1 MKLVDVFRV
10 LIPFEI
16 RDKTRSRNGKK
27 EYERTHLVVEN
38 PDKPQITR
46 ESLEQFFV
54 GFKERIRKKYGDEIA
69 ELFYLKERKYM
80 GRIYL
85 VFSRKNVK
93 LSDPRL
99 RKRISLYFDLEK
111 QRVYI
116 PASYVKKAPRLV
128 NFILLRTLGELGL
141 VKKEYQG

>member
-1 MKLVDVFRV
+1 MFRV
-10 LIPFEI
+10 LLPFEI
-16 RDKTRSRNGKK
+16 QDKARSRDGKR
-27 EYERTHLVVEN
+27 EYVRTHLVVEN
-38 PDKPQITR
+38 LDRPQITR
-46 ESLEQFFV
+46 EDLERFFA
-54 GFKERIRKKYGDEIA
+54 GFKERMRKKYGDEIA

-116 PASYVKKAPRLV
+116 PASYIKKAPRLV

>member
-10 LIPFEI
+10 LLPFEI
-16 RDKTRSRNGKK
+16 QDKARSRDGKK
-27 EYERTHLVVEN
+27 EYVRTHLVVESPN
-38 PDKPQITR
+38 KPQITK
-46 ESLEQFFV
+46 ETLEQFFAS
-54 GFKERIRKKYGDEIA
+54 FKERIRKRYGDDIA
-69 ELFYLKERKYM
+69 ELFYLKERKYK
-80 GRIYL
+80 GRIYF
-85 VFSRKNVK
+85 VFSRRNVK